1 MSGKTI
7 NMVVTGSWGLREI
20 NNVTDYKVD
29 ADGFLM
35 VEGTSPS
42 HSSPSHSSD
51 YKYVFRNWDFILVK
65 IITK

>member
-35 VEGTSPS
+35 VDGTF
-42 HSSPSHSSD
+42 PSHSSD